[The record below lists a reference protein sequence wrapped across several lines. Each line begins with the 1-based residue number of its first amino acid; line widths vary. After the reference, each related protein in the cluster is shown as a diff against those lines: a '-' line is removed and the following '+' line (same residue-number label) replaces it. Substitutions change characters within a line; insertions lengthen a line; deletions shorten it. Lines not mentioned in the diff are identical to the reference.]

1 MCVLGL
7 HFNSVLYM
15 GVKKLIFSLCFI
27 NILEQSCPCQGRGW
41 FCHCRELF
49 LSERLGSQLNLCFPF
64 LITKMHKAYENFP
77 SNSLRLKLEYP
88 HIMLPLTDNILVSYF
103 YAHNVTNYFLYLQ
116 WIIFSWLKKI
126 LSKLSLSQ
134 DHSIYYFLDWTLFL
148 TSPSAKV
155 TYLKICYCSA
165 NYNILKSKMMV

>member
-15 GVKKLIFSLCFI
+15 GVRKLIFSLCFI
-27 NILEQSCPCQGRGW
+27 NILEQSCPCHGRGW

-116 WIIFSWLKKI
+116 WIIFSWLKKNIVKTFSKPRSFHI
-126 LSKLSLSQ
+126 LFPWLNSFFNISFCKSNIFEDMLLFCKL
-134 DHSIYYFLDWTLFL
+134 
-148 TSPSAKV
+148 
-155 TYLKICYCSA
+155 
-165 NYNILKSKMMV
+165 